1 MSDTELPPQIRQRTV
16 AKAHILLEALPFM
29 QAHHGKVIVVK
40 YGGAAMERAPLA
52 ASFAQDIALLQSA
65 GILPVV
71 VHGGGPQVTK
81 MSASLG
87 IETTFVDGVRVTD
100 ADTLDVATMVLAGKL
115 NTEVVASLVTGGV
128 PAVGLSGVDGGML
141 LARKQTAP
149 DLGFVGEV
157 VHVNADVVR
166 TLMAQRFVPV
176 VASIAV
182 DEFGQAYNVNA
193 DVVAAELAIALDAEK
208 LVFLNDVPGLIGP
221 TGDLLSELSAEQ
233 CLDLLGQE
241 GVVEGGMIPKLESA
255 ADAIKAGV
263 GRVHLVDGRVEHS
276 LVLELFTPEGVG
288 TMITPDAGGPDGR
301 RDAGMSRGNAAVK
314 AKRQQTILSLVGR
327 ERLAS
332 QEEIR
337 ARLAALGLEATQSTI
352 SRDVEELGL
361 ARVHDHDGLR
371 YVVPGN
377 GAAPVPMRLL
387 KRLLEEFALS
397 FTRSDHGLVVRTP
410 PGAASALAEGIDRVD
425 LPDVAGTIA
434 GDNTILILGR
444 EGVAAAALERTLNH
458 IMEADA

>member
-1 MSDTELPPQIRQRTV
+1 M
-16 AKAHILLEALPFM
+16 
-29 QAHHGKVIVVK
+29 K

-100 ADTLDVATMVLAGKL
+100 AETLDVATMVLAGKL

-128 PAVGLSGVDGGML
+128 PAVGLSGRRRGHAA
-141 LARKQTAP
+141 ARASRPHP

-193 DVVAAELAIALDAEK
+193 DVVAAELAIALGAEK

-288 TMITPDAGGPDGR
+288 TMITPDAGGRRSKGR
-301 RDAGMSRGNAAVK
+301 
-314 AKRQQTILSLVGR
+314 
-327 ERLAS
+327 
-332 QEEIR
+332 
-337 ARLAALGLEATQSTI
+337 
-352 SRDVEELGL
+352 
-361 ARVHDHDGLR
+361 
-371 YVVPGN
+371 PG
-377 GAAPVPMRLL
+377 
-387 KRLLEEFALS
+387 
-397 FTRSDHGLVVRTP
+397 
-410 PGAASALAEGIDRVD
+410 
-425 LPDVAGTIA
+425 
-434 GDNTILILGR
+434 
-444 EGVAAAALERTLNH
+444 
-458 IMEADA
+458 